1 MTIISKVTCSIVSL
15 ALAVSMLA
23 GTTTVESASVFGL
36 TSVERVAGSDRYV
49 TSVDVATLVGGG
61 SLTGLDRL
69 IVVSGESFP
78 DGLAASGLAGF
89 LDDGGRSG
97 RTAILLTRT
106 SSLPGPVRDAIRD
119 SKVPA
124 SQILVVGGV
133 AAVSDS
139 VRAVIAAAAGWD
151 GAGANPVTRI
161 AGQDRYGTAAA
172 IVDYVTSAAGGSLP
186 ASYRTVLTASGE
198 QFPDA
203 LAAGALAYRN
213 GHLLLLSRQLAA
225 PQATLDAVT
234 GLDANCALLIGGA
247 AAIATGVANRIGGA
261 LRSTG
266 GCGVERLAGRDRYE
280 TATKVA
286 DRFVAINGIG
296 QPTLASGIGF
306 ADSLTAAPLAGG
318 NRPLLLTAPNQ
329 LSGPTAA
336 WLEDNRAD
344 IDGVLI
350 IGGTNAI
357 SATVGEQSSEI
368 LQPPPTAPGSPPPV
382 SGSPPPATTVPVP
395 STSTWAN
402 QAGGPHF
409 DDGNDAG
416 VGVSVLSDG
425 SAIITGYFH
434 ETATFGA
441 TTLISAGNS
450 DVFVAKVSPTGA
462 WVWTSQAGGPHYDT
476 ASGISVLGDGS
487 AIITGSFK
495 ETATFGT
502 TTLTSTATQN
512 DGFVAKMDANGNWV
526 WATAIVGT
534 NSSSGFGVAVLSDGS
549 AIITGDFK
557 DTATFGTTTLTS
569 TGIVDVFIAKISPNG
584 AWLWATHADGSGST
598 RGDAISVLSDGSA
611 IITGR
616 FSGTSTFGATILT
629 STGTQNDGF
638 VAKIDANGNWMW
650 ATAIVGTNSSVGLGV
665 SVLSDDSAIITGVF
679 TETAT
684 FGATTLTSTG
694 SGNAFVA
701 KISAAGAWVWANQA
715 GGTGFDIGQ
724 GVSVLSDGSAI
735 VTGSFEGDATF
746 GATTLTSN
754 GNIDVFVA
762 KVSPTGTWLWANQ
775 LGGTPF
781 NEGNGVAVLSDGSA
795 IITGYFFGTTT
806 IGVTTLTSTGN
817 GDVFVAK
824 IDANGS
830 FG

>member
-1 MTIISKVTCSIVSL
+1 MTMAIISKVTCSIVSL

-261 LRSTG
+261 LSSTG

-286 DRFVAINGIG
+286 DRFIAINGIG
-296 QPTLASGIGF
+296 QPILASGIGF
-306 ADSLTAAPLAGG
+306 ADSLTAAPLAGS

-329 LSGPTAA
+329 LSAPTAA
-336 WLEDNRAD
+336 WLEANRAD
-344 IDGVLI
+344 LDGVLI

-357 SATVGEQSSEI
+357 SATVGNQSGEI
-368 LQPPPTAPGSPPPV
+368 LQPPPTAPGSPPPE

-395 STSTWAN
+395 SPPNWAT
-402 QAGGPHF
+402 QAGGIDTDRGH
-409 DDGNDAG
+409 
-416 VGVSVLSDG
+416 GVSVLSDG
-425 SAIITGYFH
+425 SAIITGWFY
-434 ETATFGA
+434 ETATFGE
-441 TTLISAGNS
+441 TTLTRIRDT
-450 DVFVAKVSPTGA
+450 DVFVAKISAAGD
-462 WVWTSQAGGPHYDT
+462 WVWASQAGGPKYDT
-476 ASGISVLGDGS
+476 ATGISVLGDGS
-487 AIITGSFK
+487 AIITGYFK

-512 DGFVAKMDANGNWV
+512 DGFVAKIDANGNWM

-569 TGIVDVFIAKISPNG
+569 TGIGDVFIAKISPTG
-584 AWLWATHADGSGST
+584 AWLWAIHADGSGST

-611 IITGR
+611 IISGR

-629 STGTQNDGF
+629 STGTQDDGF
-638 VAKIDANGNWMW
+638 VAKIDANGNWVW
-650 ATAIVGTNSSVGLGV
+650 ATAIVGTNYSVGAEV

-694 SGNAFVA
+694 SGDAFVA
-701 KISAAGAWVWANQA
+701 KISTAGAWVWATQA
-715 GGTGFDIGQ
+715 GGTDYDLSQ

-735 VTGSFEGDATF
+735 VTGFFAGDATF

-762 KVSPTGTWLWANQ
+762 KVSRLEPGCGPTNSAGH
-775 LGGTPF
+775 
-781 NEGNGVAVLSDGSA
+781 LSMRAMG
-795 IITGYFFGTTT
+795 
-806 IGVTTLTSTGN
+806 LQC
-817 GDVFVAK
+817 
-824 IDANGS
+824 
-830 FG
+830 